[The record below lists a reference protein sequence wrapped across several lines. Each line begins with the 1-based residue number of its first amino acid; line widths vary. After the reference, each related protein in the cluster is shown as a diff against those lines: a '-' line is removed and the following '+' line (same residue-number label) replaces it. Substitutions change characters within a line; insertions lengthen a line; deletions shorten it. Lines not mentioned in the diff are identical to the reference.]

1 MKHMKHVFKT
11 QAKILKK
18 HLKTIAEH
26 TQYPDK
32 TLATY
37 V

>member
-1 MKHMKHVFKT
+1 MKHVFKT
-11 QAKILKK
+11 QAKYIKKK